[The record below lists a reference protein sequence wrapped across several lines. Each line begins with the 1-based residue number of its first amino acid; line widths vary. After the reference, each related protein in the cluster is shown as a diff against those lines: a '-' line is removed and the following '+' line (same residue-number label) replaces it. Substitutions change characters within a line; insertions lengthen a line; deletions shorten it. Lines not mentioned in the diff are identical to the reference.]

1 MHYKCVHLLGCICCG
16 GNNGSAAGNVG
27 KKAEK
32 CIWLLRNWNKQ
43 GDHKRVVKGRLE
55 GKALKMKH
63 CWQDSLG
70 GLLAWSVGES
80 ECKCTA
86 WQKFGTNQSKNP
98 PNSSC
103 SIIGRPSPKY
113 ELEII
118 AVQRKN
124 ATNSTILLC
133 SAIQNP
139 VQISEEYSRL
149 SCSAVSFILN
159 CAVKRFNSAVLI

>member
-1 MHYKCVHLLGCICCG
+1 MSDVSLEGKIVHYKCVHLLGCICCG

-27 KKAEK
+27 EKAEK

-55 GKALKMKH
+55 GEALKMKH
-63 CWQDSLG
+63 CRQDSLG
-70 GLLAWSVGES
+70 GLLACMVSRGIRVQMHCLAKVWNES
-80 ECKCTA
+80 
-86 WQKFGTNQSKNP
+86 
-98 PNSSC
+98 
-103 SIIGRPSPKY
+103 SPKY

-139 VQISEEYSRL
+139 VQISEE
-149 SCSAVSFILN
+149 
-159 CAVKRFNSAVLI
+159 